1 MTRVVRPHSWRSGT
15 AVWSQSS
22 KIHPA
27 ATPQTKPGSL
37 SARCW
42 TAGLLACFCIL
53 FFLPRSAR
61 AQEFR
66 ATISGSVTD
75 TSGAVVPGAAVTAR
89 ETSTGTV
96 SRTTAN
102 AAGQYV
108 IPFLAPGTYTL
119 TVEAKGFRRTVHPG
133 ILLQS
138 QDHPIINVALKP
150 GEVSQTVTV
159 TATTPLLDMANASV
173 SSVISTRSVAD
184 LPLNGRTPTTLAE
197 LAPGVITTAAP
208 QLIHPFDNN
217 AGNQWS
223 ISGTPNQVSEVL
235 LDGAPDLT
243 ELGALAYA
251 PTEDSVKEVSI
262 RPFDTD
268 ASFGHTI
275 GGVINQ
281 VTKSGTNDLHG
292 TLYWFNQIPNL
303 DGNLWF
309 NGLQNPVP
317 KLPVTHYNQYGLT
330 VGGPIWIPHLYN
342 GRNKLFFFFAWEGL
356 KDSQPVETTVTV
368 PTAAEKAGNFAQTLA
383 ASSSNQLYDPYTA
396 TTSGSNVN
404 RSAIPGNDL
413 TTLGVP
419 FDPVALKYLA
429 LFPSPNTT
437 GQPDG
442 EDNYISN
449 APSADTYNN
458 EFGRLDYNLSS
469 RDHVFF
475 DFRHNIR
482 AQTKE
487 DYFGNG
493 ATGTILDR
501 ENFGSTLDN
510 VFTLNP
516 TTFFDTRLNWVYFDE
531 VHTSPSVKY
540 TPTDMGFPSYLQA
553 NSTLPQLPYINFG
566 TGGSCGSETSYQC
579 LGNSSAALDPTTSYQ
594 LFMDMVKVIGR
605 HTLKIGF
612 DGRRYLM
619 SIQNF
624 GASSGSFEFN
634 SSWINSGTSGGV
646 DNIFG
651 GDLAAFL
658 LGLPSNGT
666 SSSSTGSQYDINAR
680 GDYHQYYVGTFV
692 QDDWRVSDH
701 LTINAGL
708 RFDIDTPFTE
718 KLGRTVNGFS
728 PSATVNYVTPP
739 TFSGASE
746 TDSNGV
752 TYTVASINTNGGL
765 TFPSPGDG
773 AVYKTNSGFLS
784 PRFGFSYG
792 IGDRTDVRGGFGI
805 FVMPETLAT
814 LAATGS
820 YSSNALSNQEGF
832 SQTTP
837 FDATNNNYQ
846 SPENT
851 LSQPYPGGFL
861 PPVGSAM
868 GASTFL
874 GSSISFLAPVQHD
887 SYSERWDLGVQRQ
900 LATNTMLEA
909 LYVGN
914 HAVHLPI
921 ATQNLDAI
929 ERQYMANTPW
939 LDPAM
944 ETAYK
949 ESVTNPFE
957 GTFPAVDGIQ
967 NTAST
972 NTSSS
977 IGLSGLM
984 VPYPQFS
991 SVNIEN
997 QTRGQSWFDS
1007 GILYLQHRMSEG
1019 LTLTANYSYSKLIEQ
1034 DTFLNDEDPAPTRRI
1049 SPFDHTHHFTV
1060 GGTYSLPFGKGQRYS
1075 FGGGRVADELLGGW
1089 VLNGIYQFQSGAPVE
1104 FSSDVPL
1111 QPGITLRQI
1120 HISPRDTS
1128 QNQATGALSPLT
1140 TFVTAKDTSTS
1151 DCPAGAA
1158 CNGAS
1163 YYPGQY
1169 YDHYRTLP
1177 QTMSWVRAD
1186 GYNNLDASILKN
1198 FNFTEGRYLQLR
1210 FETFNTLNHPIF
1222 NPPNVSSPTS
1232 STFGLITATT
1242 SNSLPRQVQLGA
1254 RIVF

>member
-1 MTRVVRPHSWRSGT
+1 MPKFEGSERPVVRPLMRESNSEVRYR
-15 AVWSQSS
+15 
-22 KIHPA
+22 KA
-27 ATPQTKPGSL
+27 ATTHRESRGATWL
-37 SARCW
+37 MAL
-42 TAGLLACFCIL
+42 LLAGVSAL
-53 FFLPRSAR
+53 LLAPQKAR

-66 ATISGSVTD
+66 GTISGTVTD
-75 TSGAVVPGAAVTAR
+75 SSGAIVPGAQVTAK
-89 ETSTGTV
+89 EVSTGTI
-96 SRTTAN
+96 SRSATN

-108 IPFLAPGTYTL
+108 LPFLQPGTYSL
-119 TVEAKGFRRTVHPG
+119 TVTAKGFETVVHPG
-133 ILLQS
+133 IILQS
-138 QDHPIINVALKP
+138 QDHPIINLTLKP

-159 TATTPLLDMANASV
+159 NATTPLLDLSNASIG
-173 SSVISTRSVAD
+173 SVISTKSVAD

-197 LAPGVITTAAP
+197 LAPGVITTGPP

-235 LDGAPDLT
+235 LDGAPDMT

-281 VTKSGTNDLHG
+281 VTKGGTNNLHG

-309 NGLQNPVP
+309 NGLENPVP

-330 VGGPIWIPHLYN
+330 VGGPIWFPHVYD

-356 KDSQPVETTVTV
+356 KDSQPVETTLTV
-368 PTAAEKAGNFAQTLA
+368 PTADEKAGNFAQTLA
-383 ASSSNQLYDPYTA
+383 ADPTNQLYNPFTS

-404 RSAIPGNDL
+404 RTPIPGNDL

-419 FDPVALKYLA
+419 FNPIALNYLK
-429 LFPSPNTT
+429 LFPAPNTT
-437 GQPDG
+437 GLADG

-458 EFGRLDYNLSS
+458 EFGRLDYNASS
-469 RDHVFF
+469 RDHIFF
-475 DFRHNIR
+475 DMRHNIR
-482 AQTKE
+482 AQTKN

-501 ENFGSTLDN
+501 ENFGATLDN
-510 VFTLNP
+510 VFDLNP
-516 TTFFDTRLNWVYFDE
+516 TTFFDTRLNWVYFNE

-540 TPTDMGFPSYLQA
+540 TPTSMGFPAYMQS

-579 LGNSSAALDPTTSYQ
+579 LGNNSAAMDPTTSYQ
-594 LFMDMVKVIGR
+594 FFTDMVKVIGR

-612 DGRRYLM
+612 DGRKYLM

-634 SSWINSGTSGGV
+634 SSWVNSGTSSGV
-646 DNIFG
+646 SNIFG
-651 GDLAAFL
+651 GDLAAFM

-666 SSSSTGSQYDINAR
+666 SSSGTGSQYDINAR
-680 GDYHQYYVGTFV
+680 GDYHQFYVGTFV
-692 QDDWRVSDH
+692 QDDWRVNDKLSV
-701 LTINAGL
+701 NAGL

-718 KLGRTVNGFS
+718 KLGRTVNGFDS
-728 PSATVNYVTPP
+728 TATINYVTPP
-739 TFSGASE
+739 TFGGASVTE
-746 TDSNGV
+746 GGV
-752 TYTVASINTNGGL
+752 TYTVPSINTLGGL
-765 TFPSPGDG
+765 TFASSSDG
-773 AVYKTNSGFLS
+773 AVYKTNSGFFS
-784 PRFGFSYG
+784 PRFGFSYAV
-792 IGDRTDVRGGFGI
+792 TSKTVARGGFGI

-837 FDATNNNYQ
+837 LDATNDNYHT
-846 SPENT
+846 PLGT
-851 LSQPYPGGFL
+851 LSSPYPGGFL
-861 PPVGSAM
+861 PPVGSSM

-874 GSSISFLAPVQHD
+874 GSSISFLAPVEHD
-887 SYSERWDLGVQRQ
+887 IYSERWNIGVQQQ
-900 LATNTMLEA
+900 LTPNTMIEA

-914 HAVHLPI
+914 HGVHLPI
-921 ATQNLDAI
+921 ATQNLDAM
-929 ERQYMANTPW
+929 ELPYLAKTPW
-939 LDPAM
+939 LNPNLEA
-944 ETAYK
+944 AYK
-949 ESVTNPFE
+949 KSVPNPFE

-967 NTAST
+967 NSASL

-977 IGLSGLM
+977 VGISSLM

-991 SVNIEN
+991 SVNVEN

-1007 GILYLQHRMSEG
+1007 GILHLEHRASHG
-1019 LTLTANYSYSKLIEQ
+1019 LTLTANYSFSKLIEQ

-1049 SPFDHTHHFTV
+1049 SPFDHTQHFAA
-1060 GGTYSLPFGKGQRYS
+1060 GATYNLPFGRGQMFS
-1075 FGGGRVADELLGGW
+1075 FGGGRLAEEIAGGW
-1089 VLNGIYQFQSGAPVE
+1089 VINGIYQFQTGAPIE
-1104 FSSDVPL
+1104 FSADVPL

-1120 HISPRDTS
+1120 HNKTRDTS
-1128 QNQATGALSPLT
+1128 QNPATGALSPQT
-1140 TFVTAKDTSTS
+1140 YFVTQKDTSTS
-1151 DCPAGAA
+1151 DCPTGSA
-1158 CNGAS
+1158 CDGTT

-1198 FNFTEGRYLQLR
+1198 FNFSEGRFLQLR

-1232 STFGLITATT
+1232 GTFGLITSTT